1 MSFFGPRGG
10 KIAAEVVP
18 VMTMPM
24 QEVKDS
30 GAKTEV
36 ATVYDTS
43 VISRDTI
50 VTGNITTNSD
60 LTVLGQ
66 VKGDIAAKGHIYVCG
81 AVDGQITCDSIA
93 MSACTVEGNIIAQT
107 GIIQDADST
116 LVGDVQAQNLTAA
129 GKIVGNVTADN
140 CISLKST
147 AVIIGN
153 LNFRDLSVEQ
163 GAVLRGEIN
172 TNRPDVV

>member
-1 MSFFGPRGG
+1 MSFFGPKGG

-18 VMTMPM
+18 VMTMPV
-24 QEVKDS
+24 QEVKDR
-30 GAKTEV
+30 AEV

-50 VTGNITTNSD
+50 ITGNIVSNSD

-66 VKGDIAAKGHIYVCG
+66 VKGDISAKGHIYICG
-81 AVDGQITCDSIA
+81 SVDGQITCDSLA
-93 MSACTVEGNIIAQT
+93 MSSCTVEGNVMAQS

-116 LVGDVQAQNLTAA
+116 LVGDVQSSNITAA
-129 GKIVGNVTADN
+129 GKIVGNVTVEN
-140 CISLKST
+140 CLSLKTT

-153 LNFRDLSVEQ
+153 LSFRDLSVEQ
-163 GAVLRGEIN
+163 GAVLRGEIA
-172 TNRPDVV
+172 TNRPDAG

>member
-18 VMTMPM
+18 VMTMPV
-24 QEVKDS
+24 QEVKEK
-30 GAKTEV
+30 AEV

-50 VTGNITTNSD
+50 VTGNITSNSD

-66 VKGDIAAKGHIYVCG
+66 VKGDIAAKGHVYVCG
-81 AVDGQITCDSIA
+81 SVDGQITCDSIA
-93 MSACTVEGNIIAQT
+93 MSACTVEGNVIAHT

-116 LVGDVQAQNLTAA
+116 LVGDIESANLTAA
-129 GKIVGNVTADN
+129 GKIVGNINVEN
-140 CISLKST
+140 CVSLKST
-147 AVIIGN
+147 AVVIGN
-153 LNFRDLSVEQ
+153 LEFRDLSVEQ
-163 GAVLRGEIN
+163 GAVLRGEIS
-172 TNRPDVV
+172 TNRPEGQ

>member
-1 MSFFGPRGG
+1 MSFFGPKGG

-18 VMTMPM
+18 VMTMPV
-24 QEVKDS
+24 QEVKDR
-30 GAKTEV
+30 TEV

-50 VTGNITTNSD
+50 ITGDIVSNSD

-66 VKGDIAAKGHIYVCG
+66 VKGDISAKGHIYVCG
-81 AVDGQITCDSIA
+81 AVDGQITCDSLA
-93 MSACTVEGNIIAQT
+93 MSSCTVEGNVIAQS

-116 LVGDVQAQNLTAA
+116 LVGDVQSTNLTAA
-129 GKIVGNVTADN
+129 GKIVGNVTIEN
-140 CISLKST
+140 CLSLKTT

-153 LNFRDLSVEQ
+153 LSFRDLSVEQ
-163 GAVLRGEIN
+163 GAVLRGEIT
-172 TNRPDVV
+172 TNRPDVG